1 MATKKTDAPAEETL
15 DAEKTKAE
23 EPKQE
28 TTAGEDDQMKQ
39 MLQDMMKTM
48 QQMQSQMQ
56 SQQELI
62 KQLQAGPQPQTR
74 PKAQCELDSER
85 IQKIAQEAAEKGQD
99 AWEIEVE
106 VFVPHRDKGEDK
118 WYWLSINDRTA
129 QIPADDRVQKMKLPF
144 ALILTDALKAK
155 QREEDF
161 IDNIKVYD
169 PKDNPHEGR
178 W

>member
-1 MATKKTDAPAEETL
+1 MATKKTTAPAEETL
-15 DAEKTKAE
+15 DAVQTEAE
-23 EPKQE
+23 APVSENEQLK
-28 TTAGEDDQMKQ
+28 K
-39 MLQDMMKTM
+39 MLQDMMASM

-62 KQLQAGPQPQTR
+62 KQLQNGPQPQTR
-74 PKAQCELDSER
+74 AKTQSEIDSER
-85 IQKIAQEAAEKGQD
+85 IQQIAKEVSEAGKD

-106 VFVPHRDKGEDK
+106 IFVPHRDKGEDK